1 MSDKIASI
9 AAGVGQLTGAAGQL
23 LGGLTAGTQECGARP
38 LLAKNRDEW
47 NACVARNT
55 AIREQ
60 ATLNQMNNRTTEQPG
75 TNPLVIVAVVAVVI
89 VVLIL
94 IFKKR

>member
-1 MSDKIASI
+1 MSDKIAAI

-23 LGGLTAGTQECGARP
+23 LGGMTAGTQECGARP
-38 LLAKNRDEW
+38 LLAKNRGEW

-60 ATLNQMNNRTTEQPG
+60 ATMNQMNNRTSEQAA
-75 TNPLVIVAVVAVVI
+75 TNPLVIVGIVAVVV

-94 IFKKR
+94 IFKKK